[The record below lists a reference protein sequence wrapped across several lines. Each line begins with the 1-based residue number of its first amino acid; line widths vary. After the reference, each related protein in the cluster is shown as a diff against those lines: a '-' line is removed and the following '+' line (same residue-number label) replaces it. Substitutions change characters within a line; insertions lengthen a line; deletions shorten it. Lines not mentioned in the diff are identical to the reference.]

1 MSDCRCSG
9 APGQNDTWDY
19 HSDYCP
25 VYMQGRIVEL
35 EADRSKAWETCQK
48 AVERGMALEA
58 ELAKLREELIAQEI
72 EQENEALRDML
83 QTAWNMSDAEF
94 EEALPE
100 EGK

>member
-1 MSDCRCSG
+1 MRNLEDITCLKCGGYLGVDEMPEVR
-9 APGQNDTWDY
+9 AIQAE
-19 HSDYCP
+19 
-25 VYMQGRIVEL
+25 REEL

-58 ELAKLREELIAQEI
+58 EVAELREELIAQEI

-94 EEALPE
+94 EEALLE
-100 EGK
+100 EK